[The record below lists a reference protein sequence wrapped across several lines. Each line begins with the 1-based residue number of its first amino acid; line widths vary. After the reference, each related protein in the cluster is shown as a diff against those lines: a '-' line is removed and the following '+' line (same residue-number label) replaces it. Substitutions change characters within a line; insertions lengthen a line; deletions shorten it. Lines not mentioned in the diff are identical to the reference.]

1 GRRDRSVAEREH
13 LAHRFAAELVAMRVT
28 AAADSPG
35 PDLVDQRSFAQR
47 QLDWLAAGTERF
59 WWFRTAGPI
68 PQQVVTAMR
77 KHPRALR
84 VGNINGAVIPMHQ
97 VARHTTRPPAR
108 HRCDRLQRR

>member
-1 GRRDRSVAEREH
+1 MVATERLIGDRLFWIPAQPTTDSLLEHDQLSLTESGTLGRRDRSVAEREH

-68 PQQVVTAMR
+68 PQQVV
-77 KHPRALR
+77 
-84 VGNINGAVIPMHQ
+84 
-97 VARHTTRPPAR
+97 
-108 HRCDRLQRR
+108 